1 MTRHLS
7 RCEIAMSLD
16 QPLDLLHQYALTRPQ
31 SALYAETHH
40 RVYLVACA
48 EGEFILRVQSMTTR
62 PRLEREVRHLTLLA
76 ADGLPV
82 ARVIPTREG
91 ASIATAGAAIA
102 LLMTRLHGERRALG
116 AVDAAL
122 MARLGELL
130 ARLHQHR
137 IADHVLSEAE
147 SLFGA
152 AGFYPLEALRQS
164 VTVEQQAA
172 LDRVWDALAP
182 TLTATGHTLLHGDF
196 VLHNVLVT
204 DKTLAL
210 VDLEYSRAGD
220 ARYDLA
226 SLLWQVRVRNDWPT
240 LQAAFITGYQEAG
253 GAPYDE
259 LEPWIAARQLASL
272 HWVAHNRALM
282 PNSDAVIAQRLQEL
296 SAFVADGHLR
306 RQ

>member
-1 MTRHLS
+1 MMRHLS

-31 SALYAETHH
+31 AALYAETHH

-76 ADGLPV
+76 AGSVPV

-91 ASIATAGAAIA
+91 ASIATAGAVIA
-102 LLMTRLHGERRALG
+102 LLMTRLHGERKTL
-116 AVDAAL
+116 AAL
-122 MARLGELL
+122 DTALATRLGGLL
-130 ARLHQHR
+130 AQLHHHTFSENT
-137 IADHVLSEAE
+137 ITEAE
-147 SLFGA
+147 ALFSA
-152 AGFYPLEALRQS
+152 TGFYPLEALRQS
-164 VTVEQQAA
+164 LTTQQRAA
-172 LDRVWDALAP
+172 LDRVWDTLAP
-182 TLTATGHTLLHGDF
+182 TLATTGHTLLHGDY

-204 DKTLAL
+204 DEALAL
-210 VDLEYSRAGD
+210 VDLEYSRVGD

-226 SLLWQVRVRNDWPT
+226 SFLWQARVRSDWPA

-253 GAPYDE
+253 GASYDE

-272 HWVAHNRALM
+272 HWVAHNRTLM

-296 SAFVADGHLR
+296 SAFVVDGHLR